1 MEIHVTIPD
10 AHPFPTR
17 YLVAYMLL
25 GLACLST
32 PFLF

>member
-1 MEIHVTIPD
+1 MEIHTTIPD
-10 AHPFPTR
+10 AQPFPIR

-25 GLACLST
+25 GLACLGT